1 MVSMVERAK
10 NEADEPKIRGKRGD
24 NVRREE
30 IALERACLLG
40 VYWHTRLITRLLAI
54 PNLKI
59 G

>member
-24 NVRREE
+24 NVRRED
-30 IALERACLLG
+30 LLG
-40 VYWHTRLITRLLAI
+40 VYCHTRLITRLLAI

-59 G
+59 R